1 MELKVEEM
9 QALQPIKFNY
19 EEIKQQ
25 LAEQL
30 KNYDNVVYTEETIT
44 LAKTDR
50 ATLNKVEK
58 AINDEKIRIK
68 NFLLKDYTANFEPKC
83 KELMEMIKTV
93 SNKIDNQVKDFDK
106 KQKDEKLKQI
116 VEIFE
121 NNVGEL
127 VDIFNFDK
135 IYNEQ
140 WLNKTYTMKK
150 VEADILHSITKA
162 NQDLNIIQ
170 NLGVNTELETRLTS
184 YYFNEAN
191 LNLSATMQE
200 KTRIEEQQKKVEEL
214 QKKQKS
220 VQNVA
225 KNEENMTKSTQN
237 ITKSEEK
244 QQIDFRVWVTQE
256 EKMKLR
262 DFLINNNIKY
272 GSVK

>member
-1 MELKVEEM
+1 MELIVSEIKELE
-9 QALQPIKFNY
+9 PINFNY
-19 EEIKQQ
+19 EE
-25 LAEQL
+25 L
-30 KNYDNVVYTEETIT
+30 KENLSEKLKVYANAVYTEDTIKE
-44 LAKTDR
+44 AEKDR
-50 ATLNKVEK
+50 ANLNKLSK
-58 AINDEKIRIK
+58 ALNDKKIEIK
-68 NFLLKDYTANFEPKC
+68 KQVLKPFEDYENKT
-83 KELMEMIKTV
+83 KELITMIADAN
-93 SNKIDNQVKDFDK
+93 SNIDKQIKSFEQ
-106 KQKDEKLKQI
+106 KQKDDKLKQI

-140 WLNKTYTMKK
+140 WLNKTYTIKK

-162 NQDLNIIQ
+162 NQDLNVIQ
-170 NLGVNTELETRLTS
+170 NLDVNTELETRLTS

-200 KTRIEEQQKKVEEL
+200 KTRIEEEQKKVEEL
-214 QKKQKS
+214 QKKQKNAQS
-220 VQNVA
+220 IT
-225 KNEENMTKSTQN
+225 KSEESITKSTQS

-256 EKMKLR
+256 QKLILKE
-262 DFLINNNIKY
+262 FLIKNNIKY